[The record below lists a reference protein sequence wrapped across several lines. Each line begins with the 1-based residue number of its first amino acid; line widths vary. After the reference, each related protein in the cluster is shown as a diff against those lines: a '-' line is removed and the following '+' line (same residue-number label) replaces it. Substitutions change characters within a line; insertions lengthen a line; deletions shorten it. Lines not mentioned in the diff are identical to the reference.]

1 MARRRGF
8 IAELQRLNHQAEVR
22 RRQQEAVAYRAHV
35 AAQRE
40 AERARQAAER
50 ARVAAVAASARERQR
65 LEMEA
70 ARLHVESRAA
80 KVESLNA
87 ELVQSREEIDGI
99 LAAALTVDDHVDLEA
114 LKVTKVDHPPFEP
127 GPLGVP
133 SRPVAEPVYLPEPV
147 WREPPPPGGVFG
159 GKKKHAEL
167 IAQARAAYEHT
178 HRAWWDN
185 NAAIYAAHE
194 AALRQREE
202 AERQRLAQL
211 LAAEARYRSECQ
223 GRESEAAARN
233 QALAKLIN
241 DLAFDVESAIQE
253 YVGIVLSN
261 SVYPEAFPVD
271 YDHEFDLA
279 TRELRLKVSV
289 PPPAA
294 MSPIKEYKYLKAKD
308 EISTTALPVKA
319 QKDRYAGAVTQVAI
333 RAFHEIFEADRD
345 GKIRSIALTVGTEVL
360 SPATGLR
367 ETVLLVIAAAD
378 RETFTRFDLTNV
390 VPQATLQHLGAA
402 VSKSPFDL
410 VPADAT
416 RGVRVRKQ

>member
-1 MARRRGF
+1 M
-8 IAELQRLNHQAEVR
+8 
-22 RRQQEAVAYRAHV
+22 
-35 AAQRE
+35 
-40 AERARQAAER
+40 
-50 ARVAAVAASARERQR
+50 
-65 LEMEA
+65 
-70 ARLHVESRAA
+70 
-80 KVESLNA
+80 ESLNA
-87 ELVQSREEIDGI
+87 ELAQSREEIDGI
-99 LAAALTVDDHVDLEA
+99 LATSLSVDDYVDLET
-114 LKVTKVDHPPFEP
+114 LRVTKVEHPPFDP

-133 SRPVAEPVYLPEPV
+133 TRPVAEPVYLPEPI

-167 IAQARAAYEHT
+167 IAQARAAYELT
-178 HRAWWDN
+178 HRAWWDQ
-185 NAAIYAAHE
+185 NAATYSAHQ

-211 LAAEARYRSECQ
+211 RAAEARYRSECQ
-223 GRESEAAARN
+223 VRESEAAGRN
-233 QALAKLIN
+233 QALEKLIN

-279 TRELRLKVSV
+279 TRELRLKVTV

-294 MSPIKEYKYLKAKD
+294 MSAIKEYKYLKAKD
-308 EISTTALPVKA
+308 EISSTTLPVKA
-319 QKDRYAGAVTQVAI
+319 QKDRYAGAVTQVAL

-378 RETFTRFDLTNV
+378 RETFTRFDLANV

-402 VSKSPFDL
+402 VSKSPVDL

>member
-8 IAELQRLNHQAEVR
+8 FAELQQLNQQAAKR
-22 RRQQEAVAYRAHV
+22 RRQQEVAAYRARV
-35 AAQRE
+35 AAQHE
-40 AERARQAAER
+40 AERSRQAAER
-50 ARVAAVAASARERQR
+50 ARAAAVAASARERQR

-70 ARLHVESRAA
+70 ARLHLESQAA
-80 KVESLNA
+80 EVESLNA
-87 ELVQSREEIDGI
+87 ELAQSREEIDGI
-99 LAAALTVDDHVDLEA
+99 LAASLSVDDYIDLET
-114 LKVTKVDHPPFEP
+114 LRVTKVEHPPFDP
-127 GPLGVP
+127 GLLGVP
-133 SRPVAEPVYLPEPV
+133 TRPVAEPVYLPEPI

-167 IAQARAAYEHT
+167 IAQARAAYELT
-178 HRAWWDN
+178 HRAWWDQ
-185 NAAIYAAHE
+185 NAATYSAHE

-211 LAAEARYRSECQ
+211 RAAEARYRSECQ
-223 GRESEAAARN
+223 VRESEAAGRN
-233 QALAKLIN
+233 QALEKLIN
-241 DLAFDVESAIQE
+241 DLAFDVESAIRE

-279 TRELRLKVSV
+279 TRELRLNVTV

-294 MSPIKEYKYLKAKD
+294 MSAVKEYKYLKAKD
-308 EISTTALPVKA
+308 EISSTTLPVKA
-319 QKDRYAGAVTQVAI
+319 QKDRYAGAVTQVAL
-333 RAFHEIFEADRD
+333 RALHEIFEADRD

-378 RETFTRFDLTNV
+378 RETFTRFDLANV